1 MKVFG
6 EFKKAG
12 LALSVGDKYAYTA
25 ELSGSGVIEE
35 ITEELIHGT
44 CEDFTIDWFDD
55 NVEITEFAWRA
66 STGEKP
72 SFEGLIDVV
81 IDGEVYEMEASSLYL
96 FAGRTGSGVTK
107 WRPSLNQGEQVSAM
121 KLSHSLVGDI
131 VKPMQ
136 LDVNMKTVI
145 DAVNYYEGEY
155 PAATDVSPEEW
166 DRAIVFNCI
175 ELEVYDGGVGCYYP
189 FSVICTIEEFNQ
201 CVAEMSEA
209 KWIPEKVS
217 KPTYTKAMQEAG
229 ELPPARSE
237 YLDEDG
243 QLCMCIGYSSE
254 KGFVIGQ
261 MLEHPSSN
269 GYPPI
274 STSEKTCVNPIQT
287 EREKAIEEMIG
298 EFANK
303 NCLCISDFQAG
314 MLYDAGYRKC

>member
-166 DRAIVFNCI
+166 DRAIVFNCNT
-175 ELEVYDGGVGCYYP
+175 LKVSDGGVECYYP

-217 KPTYTKAMQEAG
+217 KPKFTHEYFIRGGKSVGKVFTPCVEVFVGERYTIF
-229 ELPPARSE
+229 RSDTGKE
-237 YLDEDG
+237 Y
-243 QLCMCIGYSSE
+243 SRR
-254 KGFVIGQ
+254 
-261 MLEHPSSN
+261 
-269 GYPPI
+269 
-274 STSEKTCVNPIQT
+274 TSKIVKRKIKT
-287 EREKAIEEMIG
+287 EREKAVEDMLAVIG
-298 EFANK
+298 YQGGGEVEDD
-303 NCLCISDFQAG
+303 LG
-314 MLYDAGYRKC
+314 ELYDAGYRKC